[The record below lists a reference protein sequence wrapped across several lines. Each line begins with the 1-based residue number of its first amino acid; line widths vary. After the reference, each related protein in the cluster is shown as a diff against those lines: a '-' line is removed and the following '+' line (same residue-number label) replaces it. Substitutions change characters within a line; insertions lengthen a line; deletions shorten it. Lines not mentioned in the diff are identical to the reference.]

1 MTALTPFQTV
11 GPYLSL
17 GLRIGIQPLTIGEGE
32 TIVIRGYLLDGAGNG
47 IPDGVLEWWHPSI
60 PEVLRSL
67 TASDGGFAIE
77 TVRPAATTAGGATQ
91 APHFAVRVLG
101 RGILTHYMTRVY
113 FADEASNGDDAV
125 LAAVPE
131 ARRQTLIARPQSPS
145 EFRFDIVVQGENET
159 VFFDI

>member
-1 MTALTPFQTV
+1 MTSLTPFQTV
-11 GPYLSL
+11 GPFLGL
-17 GLRIGIQPLTIGEGE
+17 GLRVGIHPSTVVEGE

-47 IPDGVLEWWHPSI
+47 IPDGVLEWWHPSLH
-60 PEVLRSL
+60 EVLRSL

-77 TVRPAATTAGGATQ
+77 TVKPPAITAGGGTQ
-91 APHFAVRVLG
+91 APHLALRVLA
-101 RGILTHYMTRVY
+101 RGILTQYMTRVY
-113 FADEASNGDDAV
+113 FADEPANSDDAV

-131 ARRQTLIARPQSPS
+131 SRRQTLIARSQSPS

>member
-1 MTALTPFQTV
+1 MTSLTPFQTV

-17 GLRIGIQPLTIGEGE
+17 GLRLGITPSTVVDGA
-32 TIVIRGYLLDGAGNG
+32 TIVIRGYLMDGAGHG
-47 IPDGVLEWWHPSI
+47 IPDGVLEWWHPSL

-77 TVRPAATTAGGATQ
+77 TVKPAAITADGVTH
-91 APHFAVRVLG
+91 APHFAVRVLA
-101 RGILTHYMTRVY
+101 RGIITQYITRIY
-113 FADEASNGDDAV
+113 FADDPANGGDPV

-131 ARRQTLIARPQSPS
+131 SRRQTLIARAQSAS
-145 EFRFDIVVQGENET
+145 EFRFDIVVQGNDET

>member
-1 MTALTPFQTV
+1 MSSLTPFQTV

-17 GLRIGIQPLTIGEGE
+17 GLRLGIQPSTVRDGE

-47 IPDGVLEWWHPSI
+47 IPDGVLEWWHPSL

-77 TVRPAATTAGGATQ
+77 TVKPAATLAGAATL
-91 APHFAVRVLG
+91 APHFAVRVLA
-101 RGILTHYMTRVY
+101 RGILTEYITRVY
-113 FADEASNGDDAV
+113 FADEPTNTGDTV

-131 ARRQTLIARPQSPS
+131 SRRQTLIARSKSPS

>member
-1 MTALTPFQTV
+1 MSSLTPFQTV

-17 GLRIGIQPLTIGEGE
+17 GLRVGIQPLTAVDGE

-47 IPDGVLEWWHPSI
+47 IPDGVLEWWHPSL

-77 TVRPAATTAGGATQ
+77 TVKPAAMIAGAATL
-91 APHFAVRVLG
+91 APHFAVRVLA
-101 RGILTHYMTRVY
+101 RGILTAYITRVY
-113 FADEASNGDDAV
+113 FADEPTNTGDTV

-131 ARRQTLIARPQSPS
+131 PRRQTLIARSQSPR
-145 EFRFDIVVQGENET
+145 EFRFDIVVQGDNET